1 MVADVQFG
9 SVSAA
14 AATTLRRP
22 RQLRVVVIDDEP
34 DTVITLLAILRDEGY
49 EAEGFSN
56 AKEALRSIPNFL
68 PDVIIS
74 DLAMPSPS
82 GWDVARNVRA
92 LLGEKP
98 MLIAVSAHYTKDTDK
113 RLAEI
118 VGYNYY
124 LTKPCDPNVLLTLV
138 QKAKR

>member
-1 MVADVQFG
+1 
-9 SVSAA
+9 
-14 AATTLRRP
+14 
-22 RQLRVVVIDDEP
+22 LRVVVIDDEP

-49 EAEGFSN
+49 EVEGFSN

-138 QKAKR
+138 QKAER

>member
-1 MVADVQFG
+1 M
-9 SVSAA
+9 SAA
-14 AATTLRRP
+14 AATTLKRP
-22 RQLRVVVIDDEP
+22 RPLRVVVIDDEP
-34 DTVITLLAILRDEGY
+34 DTVITLLAILRDEGH

-92 LLGEKP
+92 LLGDKP
-98 MLIAVSAHYTKDTDK
+98 MLIAVSAQYTKDTDK